1 MKSVIIDYK
10 NIIEPS
16 SNISKKIKVPENFKK
31 GFNPVLILIV
41 TDDTEKILSEKKVGK
56 DRVQYINNLENFIA
70 YYYIYFNMK
79 RKIIFLGSDILEY
92 LEIILSSLFTGMDAS
107 SLLIVN
113 IPLDIKN
120 FNDIVNLYI
129 DYGFS
134 FPHIENTT
142 PMLSE
147 IKPSLILS
155 KKNIKEKGVDNC
167 KKTLIKNKLQ
177 YILSQ
182 FQKNNG
188 CELWSRLSD
197 RALNFLKEASH
208 LGIVIEKNGD
218 KSQREISGELFV
230 KGIDKD
236 VNRFIYIIDI
246 DKSSVES
253 GEEENVNVKGT
264 RYNFH
269 SHPKEAYIRHSV
281 HNAWPSVTDYM
292 GYLQLGANTIF
303 HCVATLEGLYIISF
317 SKYWGERLKEVSKK
331 FVDKNFEIDHKE
343 PMTPKQYVEAINSIL
358 YKGYPIYE
366 VKYFGWKEAGQIFK
380 VSFSRTGKT
389 CLATEKCVQNYK
401 KIYGEK

>member
-10 NIIEPS
+10 NIIKKDSEL
-16 SNISKKIKVPENFKK
+16 SKKIKIPEKFGK
-31 GFNPVLILIV
+31 GFEPVLILILEN
-41 TDDTEKILSEKKVGK
+41 DSEKRLSEKSPGK
-56 DRVQYINNLENFIA
+56 DRVEYINNSTDFVN
-70 YYYIYFNMK
+70 YYYIYFNPK
-79 RKIIFLGSDILEY
+79 RKIIFLGSDILKY
-92 LEIILSSLFTGMDAS
+92 LEIILSSLFTGMDTT

-113 IPLDIKN
+113 IPLESKN
-120 FNDIVNLYI
+120 FNDTVDAYI
-129 DYGFS
+129 DFGFS
-134 FPHIENTT
+134 FPHIETTT

-155 KKNIKEKGVDNC
+155 KRNIKEKDIDNS

-182 FQKNNG
+182 YEKNNG
-188 CELWSRLSD
+188 CELWSKLSD

-269 SHPKEAYIRHSV
+269 SHPKEAYVRHSV

-292 GYLQLGANTIF
+292 GYLHLGSNTIF

-343 PMTPKQYVEAINSIL
+343 PITPKQYVETVNNIL

-366 VKYFGWKEAGQIFK
+366 VKYFPWKEAGQVFK

-401 KIYGEK
+401 KIYGGK